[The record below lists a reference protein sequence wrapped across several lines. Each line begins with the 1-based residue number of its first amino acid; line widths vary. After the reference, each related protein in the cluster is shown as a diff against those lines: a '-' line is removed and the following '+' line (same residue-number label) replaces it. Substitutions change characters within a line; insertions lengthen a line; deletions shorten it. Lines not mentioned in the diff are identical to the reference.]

1 MFPLLAYLMRQ
12 EHKTCKYVRKRLS
25 HVSNQSPDNC
35 KIQTPRAQEFRAKKR
50 QRHKHV
56 KTPCSY
62 STRLDDFR
70 PEFVTAADGS
80 PPCEVVTWCTSL
92 RVLETR
98 AHLERLCMGMRLRQ
112 LHTSYKAGALAQGAV
127 LHLRRDVISSQTLRA
142 GGAARPPPPLAPHL
156 HIKHHARVPQ
166 QHPDG
171 ILSGEQ
177 PPAQQRDSWRPAA
190 QAPIA
195 SWIGPPPFPYRCTSC
210 PAVTQIVLI
219 EVACDSHKHHFEAQA
234 CPSVCIVAPQARLCL
249 LTQHV
254 GQGTG
259 PRSRQGAMTLFAT
272 DNDHRSFECVQ
283 PSHMHPSPSA
293 IPVRNPL

>member
-1 MFPLLAYLMRQ
+1 MQACQ
-12 EHKTCKYVRKRLS
+12 KAVVTCIKPKPQQLQ
-25 HVSNQSPDNC
+25 NPN
-35 KIQTPRAQEFRAKKR
+35 AKGAGVQGNKR

-98 AHLERLCMGMRLRQ
+98 AHLKRLCMGMRLRQ

-127 LHLRRDVISSQTLRA
+127 LLLRRDVISSQTMTLGA
-142 GGAARPPPPLAPHL
+142 GGAARPLPPLAPHL

-195 SWIGPPPFPYRCTSC
+195 SWIGPPPFPYHCTSC
-210 PAVTQIVLI
+210 LAVTQIVLI

-234 CPSVCIVAPQARLCL
+234 CPSVCIMAPQARLCL

-259 PRSRQGAMTLFAT
+259 PRPRQGGMTGQVPGP
-272 DNDHRSFECVQ
+272 DKVE
-283 PSHMHPSPSA
+283 
-293 IPVRNPL
+293 